1 LILVQTRWGLGG
13 ETHALIVLAR
23 SSGVN
28 LLAGDLSRP
37 GSEVVH
43 QDFGSRTVKRNVHA
57 CICCVGCATALA
69 FLVCFAPAETS
80 SAEKSPQASPPA
92 NTQRPVATFRAH
104 ADLVLIPVTVTDT
117 LNRFVLGLQK
127 QDFQLFEDNLEQNLT
142 LFSGDDVPLS
152 VGVLFDESGSMGD
165 KLRTSR
171 DAAVQLLSTLEKGDE
186 AFLVEF
192 SDFAKV
198 SIGFTGDA
206 QEIDTA
212 LKNVQAGGQTAMLDA
227 INAGLAEM
235 KKAKN
240 SRKAIVVVSDGGD
253 NRSHYTA
260 AQIESL
266 VREADVQIY
275 AMGVF
280 EPVFSLGLS
289 PEEIS
294 GPRLLSEISA
304 QTGGRAFAAALPG
317 DLPSVANRIAV
328 ELRNQYV
335 LGYYPKNKSRDGK
348 YRKVKVQVSQPP
360 GLGSPL
366 KLHWRLGYYAPA
378 Q

>member
-1 LILVQTRWGLGG
+1 
-13 ETHALIVLAR
+13 
-23 SSGVN
+23 
-28 LLAGDLSRP
+28 
-37 GSEVVH
+37 
-43 QDFGSRTVKRNVHA
+43 VKRNVRA
-57 CICCVGCATALA
+57 CICRVGCATAAFALFLDFALA
-69 FLVCFAPAETS
+69 QTTS
-80 SAEKSPQASPPA
+80 KEKSTPA
-92 NTQRPVATFRAH
+92 TADTGRPVATFRAH
-104 ADLVLIPVTVTDT
+104 SDLVLIPVTVTDT

-127 QDFQLFEDNLEQNLT
+127 QDFQLFEDDVEQNLT
-142 LFSGDDVPLS
+142 LFSGEDAPLS

-171 DAAVQLLSTLEKGDE
+171 DAAVQLLSTLDKEDE

-192 SDFAKV
+192 ADLAKV
-198 SIGFTGDA
+198 SIGFTGHA
-206 QEIDTA
+206 QEIETA
-212 LKNVQAGGQTAMLDA
+212 LKNAQAGGLTAMLDA
-227 INAGLAEM
+227 IDAGLVEM

-253 NRSHYTA
+253 NRSRYTA

-280 EPVFSLGLS
+280 EPVFSFGLTR
-289 PEEIS
+289 EEIS

-335 LGYYPKNKSRDGK
+335 LGYYPKNKARDGK
-348 YRKVKVQVSQPP
+348 YRNVKVQVSQPP

-366 KLHWRLGYYAPA
+366 KIHWRLGYYAPA